1 MTARPQP
8 AALSVL
14 VLFLPAVL
22 SLVGAGGVWWYL
34 SARQDWAIARQ
45 FQVRATQFAHQLDER
60 LMATEQGMRGAA
72 GLLTLQPD
80 LPEPEWNAYI
90 DSLGLGEVSHL
101 GVSGI
106 GFIQRLERRDEAP
119 FVEARRR
126 IHPDY
131 EVWPRGDNRVIFP
144 MKMLRDIRFRPTT
157 RAPLGFDALTDPVRR
172 ALLERALRSGDLV
185 FSAPISLNM
194 IDRTTGERVHESEPA
209 VLVYMPVFRAG
220 HAGPATPE
228 DPAVRGVVVSAIRL
242 RQILNGLLEPG
253 DLLGVGV
260 KSPDGVIVDAGA
272 PGAAL
277 EDAGLAI
284 DLPLR
289 HGGGTWQVHVTA
301 TPEFVAR
308 ERTVQAAPI
317 FAGAGVIG
325 GALSILLFLVQRRQR
340 ATIASL
346 ESAAARYR
354 SRFRELADTA
364 PFIIW
369 TADPRMALTFVNRTW
384 SEYTG
389 AGATVDV
396 PPSWETFVHPEDLPG
411 MEAMFVAAQERRQ
424 PFTGEIRLR
433 RHDGTY
439 RWMSL
444 QGEPSRDGGAAEQGF
459 VGLALDVHD
468 RRALAQALEQQT
480 NFLNALINGLPQG
493 VYVKDG
499 AGRWVIA
506 NDAFCRLAGLARD
519 AVIGRTNRD
528 LYPPEQAAMLDT
540 QDARAFASGRVESFD
555 HAALNAEETSEWLL
569 KSKVAVHMPDGSRYL
584 VCAAFDATEWKRAWR
599 QVELT
604 RQFLDAIV
612 DALPY
617 AVLVKDD
624 QCRFIRVN
632 ADAARILGRT
642 PAECVG
648 LTDFDVF
655 PPGYAQ
661 RAWDEDQ
668 SVLTTGTP
676 FSTETP
682 VVQADGTE
690 HWMLKRKVRVTLDD
704 GSRRLIGCLFDIDD
718 RKQAERVLERDRSAL
733 EALVQART
741 AELVHARD
749 VAEAANVA
757 KSEFLANMSH
767 ELRTPMHAILSFS
780 RLGENR
786 SATDDPDGP
795 KLLGYFERIS
805 QSGNRLLSLL
815 NNLLDLAR
823 LEAGRMQYDFGHHD
837 LRAVVETIVDEL
849 AAYAADRGVTVE
861 VDDGALPV
869 VVWCDSARI
878 GQVVRNLL
886 SNALKFT
893 PSGRGVHV
901 RIVTSEMA
909 LPEGVRGAP
918 ARAAATI
925 VVADEGTG
933 IPETE
938 LEAVFD
944 KFVQSSATRSGAGG
958 TGLGLA
964 ICREIVDQ
972 HDGRIWAANGS
983 DGGAVFHVV
992 LPRDPMGDPA
1002 HDATEPSATRSAVPA

>member
-1 MTARPQP
+1 MSARQHP
-8 AALSVL
+8 AAFSAF
-14 VLFLPAVL
+14 LFLLPAVL
-22 SLVGAGGVWWYL
+22 CLLGAGGVWWYM

-45 FQVRATQFAHQLDER
+45 FHVRATQFAHQLDER

-80 LPEPEWNAYI
+80 LPESEWNVYI
-90 DSLGLGEVSHL
+90 DSLGLREVSHL

-119 FVEARRR
+119 FVDARRR
-126 IHPDY
+126 TQPDF
-131 EVWPRGDNRVIFP
+131 EVWPRGDHRVIFP
-144 MKMLRDIRFRPTT
+144 MKMLRDISHQPTT
-157 RAPLGFDALTDPVRR
+157 RAPLGFDAMTDPVRR
-172 ALLERALRSGDLV
+172 ALLERALESGDLV

-194 IDRTTGERVHESEPA
+194 IDRTTGERVREREPA
-209 VLVYMPVFRAG
+209 VLAYMPVFRVG
-220 HAGPATPE
+220 HTGPAKPE
-228 DPAVRGVVVSAIRL
+228 DAAVRGVVVAAIRV

-260 KSPDGVIVDAGA
+260 KSPDGQIVDAGE
-272 PGAAL
+272 PGAAR
-277 EDAGLAI
+277 EDPELTI

-289 HGGGTWQVHVTA
+289 HGGGAWQVHVTA

-308 ERTVQAAPI
+308 ERTVHAAPI
-317 FAGAGVIG
+317 FTGAGVIG
-325 GALSILLFLVQRRQR
+325 GALSIVLFLAQRRQR
-340 ATIASL
+340 ATIATL
-346 ESAAARYR
+346 EKAAA
-354 SRFRELADTA
+354 RFRELADTA

-369 TADPRMALTFVNRTW
+369 TADPRMELTFLNRTW
-384 SEYTG
+384 SDY
-389 AGATVDV
+389 AGV
-396 PPSWETFVHPEDLPG
+396 PPIGGGAPAWETFVHPEDMPG
-411 MEAMFVAAQERRQ
+411 LSEIFAQARERGE

-444 QGEPSRDGGAAEQGF
+444 QGEASRRDGAADRGF
-459 VGLALDVHD
+459 LGLAVDIHD

-493 VYVKDG
+493 VYVKDT
-499 AGRWVIA
+499 AGRWVVA

-519 AVIGRTNRD
+519 AVIGRNNREI
-528 LYPPEQAAMLDT
+528 YPPDKAAMLDA
-540 QDARAFASGRVESFD
+540 QDAQAFASERVESFD
-555 HAALNAEETSEWLL
+555 HAALKADATSEWLQ

-584 VCAAFDATEWKRAWR
+584 VCAAFDATEWKRASR
-599 QVELT
+599 EAELT

-624 QCRFIRVN
+624 QCRFSRIN
-632 ADAARILGRT
+632 ADAGRILGRA
-642 PAECVG
+642 PADCVG

-655 PPGYAQ
+655 PPAYAQ
-661 RAWDEDQ
+661 RAWEEDQ
-668 SVLTTGTP
+668 AVLKTGTP
-676 FSTETP
+676 FSSEMP

-690 HWMLKRKVRVTLDD
+690 RWTLKRKVRVTLDD
-704 GSRRLIGCLFDIDD
+704 GSRHLIGCLFDIEE
-718 RKQAERVLERDRSAL
+718 RKQAERVLERDRDAL
-733 EALVQART
+733 EGLVQART
-741 AELVHARD
+741 AELIHARD

-780 RLGENR
+780 RLGETR
-786 SATDDPDGP
+786 GATAEIDGP
-795 KLLGYFERIS
+795 KLLSYFQRIS
-805 QSGNRLLSLL
+805 QSGDRLLSLL
-815 NNLLDLAR
+815 NNLLDLAK
-823 LEAGRMQYDFGHHD
+823 LEAGGMRYECGQHD
-837 LRAVVETIVDEL
+837 LRSIVETIVGEL
-849 AAYAADRGVTVE
+849 AAYAADRGVSVD

-869 VVWCDSARI
+869 LAWCDPVRI

-893 PSGRGVHV
+893 PAGRAVHV
-901 RIVTSEMA
+901 RVVMSEWVA
-909 LPEGVRGAP
+909 KDDEDRGP
-918 ARAAATI
+918 ARVAASII
-925 VVADEGTG
+925 VRDEGNG
-933 IPETE
+933 IPEGE

-972 HDGRIWAANGS
+972 HGGRIWAANGR
-983 DGGAVFHVV
+983 DGGAVFQVM
-992 LPRDPMGDPA
+992 LPC
-1002 HDATEPSATRSAVPA
+1002 EPSATERIHRPALASAESC